1 MNRAEWQ
8 SSLRRVEAVVGEPAV
23 GQRWVDVTV
32 PGLKPLMETTVLDRP
47 VRWAESGTWHGVRAD
62 LELAFA
68 PTATGC
74 DVTFAFAVH
83 VLGPVGRA
91 VTAISVPAVR
101 SDLRR
106 AAEVLSR
113 RS

>member
-1 MNRAEWQ
+1 
-8 SSLRRVEAVVGEPAV
+8 LRPRM
-23 GQRWVDVTV
+23 R
-32 PGLKPLMETTVLDRP
+32 TTILERP
-47 VRWAESGTWHGVRAD
+47 VRWAESGTWRGVRAD

-68 PTATGC
+68 PAGVGC

-91 VTAISVPAVR
+91 FTAISVPAVR